1 MSKGRDA
8 QSKKILRKKR
18 RKKKKLKKHVSTC
31 SAMLRAVL
39 WSKDSHLLVFS
50 IPHNYIGLFFPVCFC
65 PAKFNLL
72 SCSPMSQ
79 HLGTWA
85 KNQIFKPCTDT
96 FCSSFKKNKTKQQCT
111 NFGGSK
117 IRHVKIKARLRSS
130 IFGTTKFVHQM
141 HRCHGGG

>member
-1 MSKGRDA
+1 MHKA
-8 QSKKILRKKR
+8 KKKNYEKKR
-18 RKKKKLKKHVSTC
+18 GKKQIKKKHVSTC

-50 IPHNYIGLFFPVCFC
+50 IPHNYVGLFFPVCFC
-65 PAKFNLL
+65 PAKFDLL
-72 SCSPMSQ
+72 SCSPMLQ

-85 KNQIFKPCTDT
+85 KNQIYKPCTDT
-96 FCSSFKKNKTKQQCT
+96 FCSFKKQNKTTVHK
-111 NFGGSK
+111 FWGWEGSK

-130 IFGTTKFVHQM
+130 IFGTTKFVHQT